1 MSYKQP
7 AKEPI
12 KIVKGAECLLNF
24 IGRHF
29 KSRILEVGPE
39 TFRVTFPGKDYPVP
53 GLNIVLEFHDDLG
66 FYYIPTLVVEGP
78 QKQPGGITLQKA
90 NEVKRSTHRDS
101 FRVPTDLTVHV
112 RDHIHVRRYDAALVN
127 ISAGG
132 ALLRSD
138 APWDFSSTLEI
149 MLSLPGEQLYT
160 LLGQVMHIA
169 TCPQCGV
176 QQTERVFGVKFIGI
190 DPEIER
196 AITNYIFTRLPE
208 LYG

>member
-1 MSYKQP
+1 MSYEPP

-12 KIVKGAECLLNF
+12 KIEKGAECLLNF
-24 IGRHF
+24 VGRHF

-39 TFRVTFPGKDYPVP
+39 TFRVTFPGRDYPVP

-66 FYYIPTLVVEGP
+66 FYYMPTLVVEGP
-78 QKQPGGITLQKA
+78 QNQPGGITLRKA
-90 NEVKRSTHRDS
+90 AEVKRSTHRDS
-101 FRVPTDLTVHV
+101 FRVPTDLTVRV

-149 MLSLPGEQLYT
+149 TLSLPGEPLYT

-169 TCPQCGV
+169 TCPRCG
-176 QQTERVFGVKFIGI
+176 QQPERVFGVKFIGI

-196 AITNYIFTRLPE
+196 ALTRYIFTRLPE
-208 LYG
+208 LYP

>member
-1 MSYKQP
+1 MSYEPP

-12 KIVKGAECLLNF
+12 KIEKGAECLLNF
-24 IGRHF
+24 VGRHF

-39 TFRVTFPGKDYPVP
+39 TFRVTFPGRDYPVP

-66 FYYIPTLVVEGP
+66 FYYMPTLVVEGP
-78 QKQPGGITLQKA
+78 QNQPGGITLRKA
-90 NEVKRSTHRDS
+90 AEVKRSTHRDS
-101 FRVPTDLTVHV
+101 FRVPTDLTVRV

-149 MLSLPGEQLYT
+149 TLSLPGEPLYT

-169 TCPQCGV
+169 TCTRCG
-176 QQTERVFGVKFIGI
+176 QQPERVFGVKFIGI

-196 AITNYIFTRLPE
+196 AVTRYIFTRLPE
-208 LYG
+208 LYP